1 MDNLLTKATSNYTIQ
16 TTRYSLG
23 AFTQYSGIR
32 QNKVQAITG
41 WQPKAIFPSAF
52 IAAIRFLKTIYISTK
67 CAVNYV
73 QFKALWQYNK
83 SINVDCQNAYFF
95 LPVRCA
101 ASYFNRYIAK
111 E

>member
-32 QNKVQAITG
+32 QHKVQAITG

-52 IAAIRFLKTIYISTK
+52 IAAISLLKTIYISTQ

-83 SINVDCQNAYFF
+83 ALNVDCQTDAVC
-95 LPVRCA
+95 LKARCA
-101 ASYFNRYIAK
+101 AS
-111 E
+111 

>member
-41 WQPKAIFPSAF
+41 WQPKELFLSSV
-52 IAAIRFLKTIYISTK
+52 IAAFSFLKTIYISTQ

-83 SINVDCQNAYFF
+83 LINADCQRYAVF
-95 LPVRCA
+95 LKARCA
-101 ASYFNRYIAK
+101 AGYQER
-111 E
+111 